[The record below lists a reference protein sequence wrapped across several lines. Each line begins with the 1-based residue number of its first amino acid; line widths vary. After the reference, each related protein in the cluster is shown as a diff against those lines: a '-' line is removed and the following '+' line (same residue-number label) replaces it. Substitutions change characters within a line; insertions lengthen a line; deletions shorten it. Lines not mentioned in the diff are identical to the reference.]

1 MKKNFYET
9 PSAEWILLGE
19 DDIMTTSP
27 INDLP
32 SGLGNDDKDDPGN
45 LFVFD

>member
-1 MKKNFYET
+1 MKKNIYKT

-19 DDIMTTSP
+19 DDILTTF
-27 INDLP
+27 N
-32 SGLGNDDKDDPGN
+32 SGVSGPGNDDETDPGN